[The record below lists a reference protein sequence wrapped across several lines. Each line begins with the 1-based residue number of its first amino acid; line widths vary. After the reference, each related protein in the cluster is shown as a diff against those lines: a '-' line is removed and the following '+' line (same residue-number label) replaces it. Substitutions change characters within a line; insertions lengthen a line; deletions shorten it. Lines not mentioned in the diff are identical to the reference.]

1 MQYIGLLLSARLL
14 DTSPVSKLGSS
25 WAYPCQHAAAPPEW
39 GSKFRL
45 PLDTGTGLWIQHN
58 LQKSPWMQF
67 QFPPF
72 NIFNFFTCWILSE
85 GNRVLHQTVSPALC
99 LSAFHY
105 TLINRKRL
113 LSFWSSHLRI
123 FESSW
128 ATLILPLRRR
138 TKQKIVSA
146 IAKSLAMP
154 GKPTRPHQPSPPN

>member
-1 MQYIGLLLSARLL
+1 MQYIGLLLSAGLL
-14 DTSPVSKLGSS
+14 DTSPMCKLGSS

-45 PLDTGTGLWIQHN
+45 SPDN
-58 LQKSPWMQF
+58 LKKTAWMQF

-85 GNRVLHQTVSPALC
+85 GNRALHQTVSPALC

-113 LSFWSSHLRI
+113 LSFWSSHLRV
-123 FESSW
+123 
-128 ATLILPLRRR
+128 ILSNPHPPPETQDQAEDRFSNCQISGDAWENQLGHISR
-138 TKQKIVSA
+138 V
-146 IAKSLAMP
+146 KS
-154 GKPTRPHQPSPPN
+154 GWVSPPK

>member
-1 MQYIGLLLSARLL
+1 MPHPQVCSIIGLLLSAGLL

-45 PLDTGTGLWIQHN
+45 PLDTGTGLWIQHS
-58 LQKSPWMQF
+58 LQKSPWTCMQF

-72 NIFNFFTCWILSE
+72 NIFNFFTCWILSK

-105 TLINRKRL
+105 TLINRERL
-113 LSFWSSHLRI
+113 PSFWSSHLRV
-123 FESSW
+123 
-128 ATLILPLRRR
+128 IL
-138 TKQKIVSA
+138 SN
-146 IAKSLAMP
+146 
-154 GKPTRPHQPSPPN
+154 PHPPPETQDQAEDRFSNCQISGDAWETN